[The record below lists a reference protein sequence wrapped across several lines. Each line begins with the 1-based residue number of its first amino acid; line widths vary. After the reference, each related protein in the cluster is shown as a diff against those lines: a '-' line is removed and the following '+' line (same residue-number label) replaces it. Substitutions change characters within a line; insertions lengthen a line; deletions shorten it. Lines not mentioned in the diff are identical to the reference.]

1 MSAIGGK
8 ADMAFCAAHVRFWGK
23 ADMPN
28 TSRCRLMS
36 FRISGLIF
44 PLLLTMLDIG
54 VSVSIVLYSWV
65 VSKIHSRTPSVPYGV
80 LI

>member
-1 MSAIGGK
+1 MSAFG
-8 ADMAFCAAHVRFWGK
+8 GK

-44 PLLLTMLDIG
+44 PSLLTMLDIG

-65 VSKIHSRTPSVPYGV
+65 VSKIQPRTPSVPYGV